1 MPSLVLYHHIDIP
14 IGLWSCQELP
24 ASHQV
29 QHFFQQSLTLN
40 FKAIVRYTTIH
51 THSASKP
58 QKKNSMIV
66 LYTFFGFFA
75 VVAVVIIG
83 MIMLARWLYRM
94 IVRCRVTSTLVS
106 AQEQQAAA
114 PAGDPSGSSYSEI
127 EEGKK
132 QARRLKI
139 LTTLVQ
145 KVSSTIFHRHG
156 TKRILV
162 VVQT

>member
-1 MPSLVLYHHIDIP
+1 
-14 IGLWSCQELP
+14 
-24 ASHQV
+24 
-29 QHFFQQSLTLN
+29 
-40 FKAIVRYTTIH
+40 
-51 THSASKP
+51 
-58 QKKNSMIV
+58 MIE
-66 LYTFFGFFA
+66 LYTYFGFFA
-75 VVAVVIIG
+75 VVAVGIIG

-106 AQEQQAAA
+106 AQEQQAA
-114 PAGDPSGSSYSEI
+114 PAGDPSGSSHGEI

-145 KVSSTIFHRHG
+145 KVSSTIFHHHG
-156 TKRILV
+156 TMRILV